1 MIPDLSVVWIIV
13 LVILLSIILDRLLL
27 RPITQVMR
35 QREGA
40 IRSAREL
47 AESSRARAKAAA
59 DEFDAKTRAARADVY
74 RQMEEK
80 RRDALDRR
88 ADVVAST
95 RAEVEKTAREAAERI
110 QAQADAARAQIDRDA
125 DTLASTIVERVLG
138 RKAS

>member
-27 RPITQVMR
+27 RPLTHVMH

-40 IRSAREL
+40 IRSARDL
-47 AESSRARAKAAA
+47 AESSRAKAQAAA
-59 DEFDAKTRAARADVY
+59 DEFESKTRAARAEVF

-80 RRDALDRR
+80 RRAALDRR
-88 ADVVAST
+88 AEIVATT
-95 RAEVEKTAREAAERI
+95 RAEVESAARDAESRI
-110 QAQADAARAQIDRDA
+110 RQQADAARVQIDRDA
-125 DTLASTIVERVLG
+125 DALASTIVERVLG